1 VSPHCAE
8 LAQPGGFAGRVSAAC
23 LRRRMLLLPC
33 GIRQAV
39 RFAPPLVLSEA
50 EAARC
55 LEIFGARGY

>member
-1 VSPHCAE
+1 
-8 LAQPGGFAGRVSAAC
+8 
-23 LRRRMLLLPC
+23 MLLLPC

-55 LEIFGARGY
+55 LEIFGARGYWVAVHALA